1 MYYWAQWILTEFT
14 IVFPLTGV
22 PVSSRVSTKIQQLLS
37 TLKRPKRPPLKE
49 FFVDDSEEIVEGS
62 SESARSTHS
71 LAASARWMGVVK
83 AWFLLQEFTRLC
95 CFPQDHLCVRSRRRD
110 GDREDWELRAILVSV
125 VFVLSHWVRRRMVC
139 VPVRECA
146 SMCGDQSATSESCF
160 SPIMQV
166 LGQQVWWQTPL
177 FAEPSHSPRN
187 TWFL

>member
-14 IVFPLTGV
+14 IAFPLTGV

-62 SESARSTHS
+62 SESTRSTHS
-71 LAASARWMGVVK
+71 RLNV
-83 AWFLLQEFTRLC
+83 AWFLLKEFTRLG
-95 CFPQDHLCVRSRRRD
+95 CFPQDHLCVRSWRRD

-139 VPVRECA
+139 VPVRESEWACVETRAPLPKAA
-146 SMCGDQSATSESCF
+146 SLPSCRF
-160 SPIMQV
+160 WASRFDGKH
-166 LGQQVWWQTPL
+166 LYLLNPL
-177 FAEPSHSPRN
+177 THLEIHDFYN
-187 TWFL
+187 YL